1 MSICVVCHYARLL
14 ITWLNLACREKNMSS
29 PTRKMTCYEWRE
41 ILMADPEREH
51 DALKKEY
58 FGSRLGGS
66 YVLGRSQNR
75 IPNPIMRDVNTL

>member
-1 MSICVVCHYARLL
+1 
-14 ITWLNLACREKNMSS
+14 
-29 PTRKMTCYEWRE
+29 
-41 ILMADPEREH
+41 MADPEREH
-51 DALKKEY
+51 DALKKED